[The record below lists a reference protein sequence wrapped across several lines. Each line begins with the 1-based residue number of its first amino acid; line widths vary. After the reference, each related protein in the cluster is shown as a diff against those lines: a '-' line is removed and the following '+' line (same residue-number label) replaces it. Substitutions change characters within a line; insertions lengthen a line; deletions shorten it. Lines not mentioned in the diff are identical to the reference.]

1 MIRYRKLLIVI
12 KPHPLNNDLCTYT
25 SVYFRLSF
33 LQRFRSSTNLL
44 QKLPP
49 EVSQVSVIVSLYSDE
64 KGYSIML
71 PVSSPF
77 TGNYIHLFIHSFILY
92 VIIAEDVKEIFMPY
106 EVSVSCLV

>member
-77 TGNYIHLFIHSFILY
+77 TGNFIYLFVHLYLMSLLQRMLKRY
-92 VIIAEDVKEIFMPY
+92 LCRTK
-106 EVSVSCLV
+106 